1 MNIDRKNSYSYLDL
15 LRLETCG
22 ILYEHHESTFRGY
35 ISRKLNDNELPV
47 LPYKGKFGKGF
58 KVLLPNWESTNYSRV
73 KYFIYKE
80 GQ

>member
-1 MNIDRKNSYSYLDL
+1 MFTYLEL
-15 LRLETCG
+15 LKLETDG
-22 ILYEHHESTFRGY
+22 VLYEHHECTCKGY
-35 ISRKLNDNELPV
+35 ISRKLSLEQLPV
-47 LPYKGKFGKGF
+47 YPYKGKFGNGF